1 MIERLKYEELSEF
14 IQKNNINFVASAVT
28 PWHASG
34 VDVSI
39 KSLED
44 KGIIVNGLVLI
55 EIASLDSIPIINNTH
70 FQNKCCKYY
79 YLEYPL
85 FATLYIVKNICANI
99 YSALSVEKKAC
110 LDNAIY
116 ICSPWSININVY
128 SAICRKIKNKKFH
141 FILYEEGLATYFQC
155 NKFSY
160 SKFSKNHNRP
170 NNILKEL
177 LSYGVKAINNWIY
190 TIFTKGLYYSNYNLF
205 YEGDQLCPNSVAI
218 EYYKKILHSKCTDLH
233 NETYN
238 IEPLRESVIIC
249 TQAYKRDKI
258 YKNTDI
264 STLKQL
270 IDSLNAKGF
279 KVILKPHP
287 YEKDA
292 ATYYSH
298 LNCEIFTNNN
308 ISFEYIV
315 TYLKG
320 DIKALISFS
329 STVLVTAKLFYNIN
343 AIALTNIVEIENYGQ
358 YIQEELMSFRD
369 TFSWLVPSPSSI
381 KELIN
386 IIK

>member
-1 MIERLKYEELSEF
+1 M
-14 IQKNNINFVASAVT
+14 
-28 PWHASG
+28 
-34 VDVSI
+34 
-39 KSLED
+39 
-44 KGIIVNGLVLI
+44 
-55 EIASLDSIPIINNTH
+55 
-70 FQNKCCKYY
+70 
-79 YLEYPL
+79 
-85 FATLYIVKNICANI
+85 
-99 YSALSVEKKAC
+99 
-110 LDNAIY
+110 
-116 ICSPWSININVY
+116 
-128 SAICRKIKNKKFH
+128 
-141 FILYEEGLATYFQC
+141 
-155 NKFSY
+155 
-160 SKFSKNHNRP
+160 
-170 NNILKEL
+170 
-177 LSYGVKAINNWIY
+177 
-190 TIFTKGLYYSNYNLF
+190 YYSNYNLF

-270 IDSLNAKGF
+270 IDSLNVKGF